1 MSMQRI
7 LETVRAL
14 DGVLEL
20 APTEGSGF
28 PELAWGDHF
37 FYYAPDGKVPEREQ
51 PYATIV
57 TKDYPDDT
65 ASDLDP
71 EGRWRLNVHVGK
83 AVAAEVAGEGAEGAA
98 GPPDFAA
105 TDVLLPHPV
114 YGSLGWIAV
123 VVPGERTFDRAVQ
136 LLRDA
141 HEQARRR
148 AERRAAAGGSGK
160 AAED

>member
-7 LETVRAL
+7 LEAVRAL

-37 FYYAPDGKVPEREQ
+37 FYYAPDGRVPQREQ

-65 ASDLDP
+65 RSGLDP
-71 EGRWRLNVHVGK
+71 QGRWRLNVHVG
-83 AVAAEVAGEGAEGAA
+83 AAAFTELLGREPGLPEESYDCTV
-98 GPPDFAA
+98 PDAFF
-105 TDVLLPHPV
+105 PHPV
-114 YGSLGWIAV
+114 YGALGWIAV
-123 VVPGERTFDRAVQ
+123 VDPGERTASEAIGLVR
-136 LLRDA
+136 RA
-141 HEQARRR
+141 HEAARRR
-148 AERRAAAGGSGK
+148 ADRRAATG
-160 AAED
+160 DR